1 MSDNI
6 NKLNKI
12 KGTIKENAKD
22 GIDKH
27 INYKD
32 ILNEQVSEFSF
43 ENIVNNYFTLLSIL
57 IIALGMYLLSFIT
70 DCFNCGIVRTL
81 FIFIYVYGISLYTL
95 ISYIKKECD
104 YSLRSLNE
112 IQIAFKCS
120 IIFLFSYIAINLF
133 LYTTPFNYVG
143 PFKVLIP
150 TFFGIIALYFYL
162 IRAKQMAFSA
172 SCNHT
177 DEFPIL

>member
-1 MSDNI
+1 MSISVD
-6 NKLNKI
+6 KI
-12 KGTIKENAKD
+12 KGTIKEEAVDSIKNK
-22 GIDKH
+22 

-32 ILNEQVSEFSF
+32 ILNDELTDFSF
-43 ENIVNNYFTLLSIL
+43 QNILNNYFTLFTIL
-57 IIALGMYLLSFIT
+57 VIALGMYLLSFVT

-81 FIFIYVYGISLYTL
+81 FIFIYVYAISLYTL
-95 ISYIKKECD
+95 ITYIKKQCN

-120 IIFLFSYIAINLF
+120 IIFLFSYILINLF
-133 LYTTPFNYVG
+133 LYSTPFNYVG

-162 IRAKQMAFSA
+162 VRARQLAFNA
-172 SCNHT
+172 SCNNT
-177 DEFPIL
+177 DKFPIL